1 MQEQNKFKRLWQH
14 WLHPRARV
22 ERYFPGAD
30 LARISR
36 KIGLSEQNHTGQI
49 RFVIESRYSSEAV
62 LKGLDPRTR
71 AWQWFGELGVWDT
84 EHNSGVL
91 VYVSFADH
99 AVEIVADR
107 GISAKVAEEEWQH
120 VCQTMLADFQRGAFV
135 NGLMAGLQE
144 VTQILSSHFPRAQA
158 ADFDELSNE
167 VVLR

>member
-1 MQEQNKFKRLWQH
+1 M
-14 WLHPRARV
+14 
-22 ERYFPGAD
+22 
-30 LARISR
+30 
-36 KIGLSEQNHTGQI
+36 
-49 RFVIESRYSSEAV
+49 
-62 LKGLDPRTR
+62 
-71 AWQWFGELGVWDT
+71 
-84 EHNSGVL
+84 
-91 VYVSFADH
+91 
-99 AVEIVADR
+99 EIVADR